1 MPLFFIPGIFA
12 LGGLARRVGV
22 GLGIVAAH
30 LWGGSRL
37 QPYQHERSAWLRRC
51 LIATSLVC
59 AGYFV
64 LSWLSPRLDTIPS
77 LLGSW
82 IVVALLPKPTPRIPL
97 LIARLFA
104 LATTSTSFGSIWIW
118 AVTRWP
124 GLQVAEG
131 VFLVCWWGLAFA
143 LLVWSFLALRRPRN
157 RAVALVTIQPIQPQS
172 RGYSQ
177 WTPYPEVPSVHGTSV
192 RSNAQASFEWE
203 TATTR
208 IRLSAEVGTE
218 KTNLTVRSNIGQ

>member
-12 LGGLARRVGV
+12 LGGLARRVGI
-22 GLGIVAAH
+22 GLGIVAAYLSGH
-30 LWGGSRL
+30 SRF
-37 QPYQHERSAWLRRC
+37 QPSQQERSAWLRRC

-59 AGYFV
+59 AGYLI
-64 LSWLSPRLDTIPS
+64 LSRLSPRLDTIPS

-118 AVTRWP
+118 AMTRWP
-124 GLQVAEG
+124 ALQAAEG
-131 VFLVCWWGLAFA
+131 MFLFCWWGLAFA
-143 LLVWSFLALRRPRN
+143 LLVWSSLALRRPGN
-157 RAVALVTIQPIQPQS
+157 RAVALATIPPIQQQS
-172 RGYSQ
+172 TGYSH
-177 WTPYPEVPSVHGTSV
+177 WTPYREVPSAHGTSV
-192 RSNAQASFEWE
+192 RSNAQASFEWK

-208 IRLSAEVGTE
+208 IRLSAEVRTE
-218 KTNLTVRSNIGQ
+218 KVNLTVRSNLGQ

>member
-1 MPLFFIPGIFA
+1 MPFFFIPGIFA

-30 LWGGSRL
+30 LSGHSRF
-37 QPYQHERSAWLRRC
+37 QPSQYERSVWLRRC

-104 LATTSTSFGSIWIW
+104 LATTSTSFGSTWIW

-124 GLQVAEG
+124 ALQAAEG
-131 VFLVCWWGLAFA
+131 MFLVCWWGLAFA
-143 LLVWSFLALRRPRN
+143 LFVWSFLALRRPGN
-157 RAVALVTIQPIQPQS
+157 RAVALATIPPIQQQS
-172 RGYSQ
+172 SGHSH
-177 WTPYPEVPSVHGTSV
+177 WTTYPEVPSADGTSV
-192 RSNAQASFEWE
+192 RSNAQASFEWK

-208 IRLSAEVGTE
+208 IRLSAEARTE
-218 KTNLTVRSNIGQ
+218 KVNLTVRSNLGQ